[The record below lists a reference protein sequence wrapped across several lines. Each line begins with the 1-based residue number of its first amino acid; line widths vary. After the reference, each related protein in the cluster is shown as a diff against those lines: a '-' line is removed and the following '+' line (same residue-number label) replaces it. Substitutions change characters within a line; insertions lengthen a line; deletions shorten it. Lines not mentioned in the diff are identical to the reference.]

1 MTPDQNNAKKS
12 EDHELSQPPKAESP
26 TPSNATSWLMQGIN
40 RINDTLGEIRK
51 DISELK
57 ERVARVEEKTSRI
70 EAQVAETGKDTSDLK
85 QRVTRVEKTIESV
98 PEINQR
104 LRRIEQIIWT
114 VFGIAVAI
122 SFIWGAIKIFLS
134 HFTVMPKP

>member
-51 DISELK
+51 DISE
-57 ERVARVEEKTSRI
+57 
-70 EAQVAETGKDTSDLK
+70 
-85 QRVTRVEKTIESV
+85 
-98 PEINQR
+98 
-104 LRRIEQIIWT
+104 
-114 VFGIAVAI
+114 
-122 SFIWGAIKIFLS
+122 
-134 HFTVMPKP
+134 